1 MEEILNKM
9 YPIGHIYTVFHEN
22 SKLPQIGKWEYIGSE
37 FSIIGIVDHYVRIK
51 WFGRWTNEKEEV

>member
-51 WFGRWTNEKEEV
+51 